1 MNQQWFRTLFRRRM
15 LIILL
20 LILQAGFLLYLI
32 TSGSRLS
39 HIISNLLTV
48 LSALIALHI
57 IAKRDNGAYKT
68 TWVFLIL
75 LFPVF
80 GGLLYLLF
88 LFQSPTRKMEMQLKK
103 T

>member
-1 MNQQWFRTLFRRRM
+1 M

-20 LILQAGFLLYLI
+20 LIIQAGVLLYLI

-57 IAKRDNGAYKT
+57 IAKEIKE
-68 TWVFLIL
+68 LIKPPGY
-75 LFPVF
+75 F
-80 GGLLYLLF
+80 
-88 LFQSPTRKMEMQLKK
+88 
-103 T
+103 